1 MTKTIYF
8 KSKEHLQPTTSVPA
22 SVEIK
27 ETKPVV
33 FNQPTKPLV
42 TIEQLR
48 ERLQN
53 YKRIFEFKDLAS
65 IPLGTWVKYI
75 IIPTKDYKSG
85 GVLIKNNFPEKFVFK
100 NPKTQFIW
108 SVKLSDKAFF
118 IVDKEKLNQSR
129 EKVNDEKSELYKL
142 YKNGKLQIKK

>member
-8 KSKEHLQPTTSVPA
+8 KSKTHILSVPPPSA
-22 SVEIK
+22 PTQDTKSV
-27 ETKPVV
+27 T
-33 FNQPTKPLV
+33 FNQSPKPLV

-53 YKRIFEFKDLAS
+53 YKRIFEFDDLAS
-65 IPLGTWVKYI
+65 IPSGTWVKYI
-75 IIPTKDYKSG
+75 IIPTKEYKSG
-85 GVLIKNNFPEKFVFK
+85 GILVKNNYPDKFVFK

-118 IVDKEKLNQSR
+118 IIDKEKSNESR
-129 EKVNDEKSELYKL
+129 EKVNDEKNELYKL
-142 YKNGKLQIKK
+142 YKNGKLQMKK